1 MSSQS
6 STSHHAKPPLQL
18 TVEGMS
24 CASCVGRVERVLA
37 AQPGVEQASVNLAT
51 ERATIIGEVDGESLA
66 RAITAAGYPAKIF
79 VDAAE
84 TRALQQQ
91 KKQDHIKALQ
101 RNVLIAVVLT
111 LPIFAVEM
119 AMHLSHRLQNGV
131 DHYLPVPVR
140 WVAEAILST
149 LVLLGPGRQFYRLGL
164 PALWHRAPDM
174 NALVAIGTLAAW
186 GYSLFA
192 TFAPQW
198 LPAQSVHV
206 YYEAAAM
213 IVCLVLI
220 GRLLEARAKGKTS
233 QAMQR
238 LLQLQPNVAHRW
250 HNEQSEEVATESLVL
265 GDIVEVRPGEKIPI
279 DGEVVTGESHVEESM
294 VTGEPL
300 AVRKGPGD
308 TLTGGTLNQQGYL
321 RFKVTATGEQTVL
334 AQIVQAVEHAQA
346 AKLPIQGVVDKVTLW
361 FVPVVFVAALL
372 TLIGW
377 LYFAPQGGI
386 SLAIVNAVAV
396 LIIACP
402 CAMGLATPTSIMV
415 ATGRAAEK
423 GILFRQG
430 RALQQLRETTLIAF
444 DKTGTL
450 TEGQPALTD
459 IQPADGYRTEQLL
472 AYAAA
477 VERYSE
483 HPLASAVVKA
493 AEAQQLERL
502 SATDFT
508 SHSGM
513 GVSAWVQGKR
523 VDIGAQ
529 RYLHSL
535 SIVSSDLDALATDYA
550 KQGKSP
556 FYIAID
562 QQLAG
567 IIAVADPIKAVSRT
581 VVSQLQA
588 QGITVAMVTGDNR
601 LTAQAVAKQLG
612 ISEVVAEVK
621 PQGKIEA
628 IQNWQQRFTGVS
640 FVGDGINDAPALAA
654 AEVGIA
660 LGSGTDI
667 AMESA
672 DIVLMSDSLTNVLN
686 ARHVSQVTMTNI
698 HQNLFWAF
706 IYNLILIPVAAGA
719 LYPTFGIQLSPILAA
734 GAMALSSVFVLGNA
748 LRLKR
753 TSFIH

>member
-6 STSHHAKPPLQL
+6 SATRHSPPTLQL

-37 AQPGVEQASVNLAT
+37 AQPGVEQTSVNLAT
-51 ERATIIGEVDGESLA
+51 ERATIIGDVAAESVA
-66 RAITAAGYPAKIF
+66 QAVTAAGYPAKIF
-79 VDAAE
+79 VDAAK

-91 KKQDHIKALQ
+91 KKQHHIQALQ

-111 LPIFAVEM
+111 LPIFVVEM
-119 AMHLSHRLQNGV
+119 AMHLSQAIQSWV
-131 DHYLPVPVR
+131 DYYLPVPGR
-140 WVAEAILST
+140 WVAEAVLST
-149 LVLLGPGRQFYRLGL
+149 SVLLGPGRQFYRLGL

-250 HNEQSEEVATESLVL
+250 QNDQSEEVATESLVV

-279 DGEVVTGESHVEESM
+279 DGEVVAGESHVEESM

-300 AVRKGPGD
+300 AVRKRPGD
-308 TLTGGTLNQQGYL
+308 ALTGGTLNQQGYL

-334 AQIVQAVEHAQA
+334 AQIVQAVEQAQA
-346 AKLPIQGVVDKVTLW
+346 TKLPIQGVVDKVTLW

-372 TLIGW
+372 TLMGW

-459 IQPADGYRTEQLL
+459 IQPAEGFSTQQLL
-472 AYAAA
+472 TYAAA

-483 HPLASAVVKA
+483 HPLASAVVNA
-493 AEAQQLERL
+493 ANAQQLERV

-508 SHSGM
+508 TSSGM
-513 GVSAWVQGKR
+513 GVSAKVNDQQ
-523 VDIGAQ
+523 VHIGTQ
-529 RYLHSL
+529 RYLESL
-535 SIVSSDLDALATDYA
+535 FIASSGLEPLATHYA
-550 KQGKSP
+550 EQGKSP
-556 FYIAID
+556 FYIAIGE
-562 QQLAG
+562 QLAG
-567 IIAVADPIKAVSRT
+567 IIAVTDPIKASSQA

-601 LTAQAVAKQLG
+601 VTAQSVAKQLG
-612 ISEVVAEVK
+612 IREVVAEVK

-628 IQNWQQRFTGVS
+628 IQNWQQHFASVS

-654 AEVGIA
+654 ADVGIA

-667 AMESA
+667 AIESA
-672 DIVLMSDSLTNVLN
+672 DVVLMSDSLTNVLN

-706 IYNLILIPVAAGA
+706 IYNLVLIPVAAGA
-719 LYPTFGIQLSPILAA
+719 LYPAFGIQLSPILAA

-753 TSFIH
+753 TTFIH

>member
-1 MSSQS
+1 MSNPS
-6 STSHHAKPPLQL
+6 SASRHSLQL

-51 ERATIIGEVDGESLA
+51 ERATITGDVVAESVA
-66 RAITAAGYPAKIF
+66 QAVTAAGYPAKIF

-91 KKQDHIKALQ
+91 KKQRHIAVLQ
-101 RNVLIAVVLT
+101 RNVLIAVLLT
-111 LPIFAVEM
+111 LPIFSVEM
-119 AMHLSHRLQNGV
+119 AMHLSQTLQNWV
-131 DHYLPVPVR
+131 DNYLQIPGR
-140 WVAEAILST
+140 WVAEAVLST
-149 LVLLGPGRQFYRLGL
+149 LVLFGPGRPFYRLGL

-174 NALVAIGTLAAW
+174 NTLVAIGTLAAW

-192 TFAPQW
+192 TFLPRW

-238 LLQLQPNVAHRW
+238 LLQLQPSVAHRW
-250 HNEQSEEVATESLVL
+250 HNEQSEEVATESLVV

-279 DGEVVTGESHVEESM
+279 DGEVVAGESHVEESM

-300 AVRKGPGD
+300 ATRKKSGD
-308 TLTGGTLNQQGYL
+308 ALTGGTLNQQGYL
-321 RFKVTATGEQTVL
+321 RLKVTATGEHTVL
-334 AQIVQAVEHAQA
+334 AQIVQAVEQAQA

-372 TLIGW
+372 TLVGW
-377 LYFAPQGGI
+377 LYLAPQAGI
-386 SLAIVNAVAV
+386 GLAIVNAVAV

-430 RALQQLRETTLIAF
+430 SALQQLRETTLIAF

-459 IQPADGYRTEQLL
+459 IKPADGYSAQQLL

-493 AEAQQLERL
+493 ADAQQLERL

-508 SHSGM
+508 THSGM
-513 GVSAWVQGKR
+513 VQGQR

-529 RYLHSL
+529 RYLQSL
-535 SIVSSDLDALATDYA
+535 SIASSDLDALAMHYA
-550 KQGKSP
+550 EQGKSP
-556 FYIAID
+556 FYIAINE
-562 QQLAG
+562 QLAG
-567 IIAVADPIKAVSRT
+567 LIAVADPIKTVSRE

-621 PQGKIEA
+621 PQGKVEA
-628 IQNWQQRFTGVS
+628 IQGWQQRFGGVS

-654 AEVGIA
+654 ADVGIA

-672 DIVLMSDSLTNVLN
+672 DVVLMSDSLVNVLN
-686 ARHVSQVTMTNI
+686 ARYVSQATMTNI

-706 IYNLILIPVAAGA
+706 IYNLVLIPVAAGA
-719 LYPTFGIQLSPILAA
+719 LYPAFGIQLSPILAA

-753 TSFIH
+753 TTFI